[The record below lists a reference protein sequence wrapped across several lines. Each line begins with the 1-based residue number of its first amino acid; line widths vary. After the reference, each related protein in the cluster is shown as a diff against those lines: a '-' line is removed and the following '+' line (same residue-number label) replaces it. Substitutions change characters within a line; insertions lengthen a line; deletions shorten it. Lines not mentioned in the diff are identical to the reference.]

1 MSKRKRRVFSE
12 QFKADAAAL
21 VTKGGKSV
29 SEVAKQLDLA
39 ENSVRRWVEG
49 RTLGSPAGLS
59 LDERAELMEL
69 RKRVK
74 RVEME
79 RDILKKAT
87 LDSTGQ
93 RNVALRQEF
102 EWDTRE
108 DRGFRTTK
116 NLIYGGDG
124 RPENR
129 LATSVV
135 RLPRIQAQ
143 CMAYSRTEAASLP

>member
-1 MSKRKRRVFSE
+1 MSNRKRRVFSE

-21 VTKGGKSV
+21 VTTGGKSV

-39 ENSVRRWVEG
+39 ENSVRRWVTSLPQG
-49 RTLGSPAGLS
+49 FAAGLS

-87 LDSTGQ
+87 
-93 RNVALRQEF
+93 AF
-102 EWDTRE
+102 FARE
-108 DRGFRTTK
+108 S
-116 NLIYGGDG
+116 
-124 RPENR
+124 
-129 LATSVV
+129 A
-135 RLPRIQAQ
+135 
-143 CMAYSRTEAASLP
+143 

>member
-49 RTLGSPAGLS
+49 RTQGSPAGLS
-59 LDERAELMEL
+59 LDERAELTEL

-87 LDSTGQ
+87 
-93 RNVALRQEF
+93 AF
-102 EWDTRE
+102 FARE
-108 DRGFRTTK
+108 S
-116 NLIYGGDG
+116 
-124 RPENR
+124 
-129 LATSVV
+129 A
-135 RLPRIQAQ
+135 
-143 CMAYSRTEAASLP
+143 